1 MPFHISPRGRGT
13 TDSPPNRFEKFSTE
27 TGDGAWEEIAARED
41 DFEPARPQTEI
52 LSDDSQSIITT
63 NQSPDIGFSHSLNPY
78 RGCEHGCA
86 YCYARPYHEFL
97 GYNAGLDF
105 ETKIIAK
112 ERAPELLEQQLA
124 KASWKPVSLACS
136 GVTDCYQPVEKS
148 LQITR
153 RCLEVLTN
161 ARNPVGIITKNALVT
176 RDIDHLAELASFDAS
191 VVVLSLTSL
200 DPDLSGQLE
209 PRASRPDA
217 RLEAIRM
224 LSEAGIPV
232 GVSIAPIIPGLN
244 DHEIPEI
251 MQAAADH
258 GATFASGTVI
268 RLPFGVKDIFASWLD
283 RFFPD
288 RKELV
293 LGRIR
298 DLRGGK
304 LNESDFGTRMTGTGP
319 LANQIQQWITVSKRR
334 AGMENPRKSLST
346 ACFRRPMPGQRE
358 LF

>member
-27 TGDGAWEEIAARED
+27 TDDGAWEEIAARED
-41 DFEPARPQTEI
+41 DFEPVRPQTEI
-52 LSDDSQSIITT
+52 LPDDSQSIITT

-112 ERAPELLEQQLA
+112 HRAPELLEQQLA

-153 RCLEVLTN
+153 RCLEVLAN

-200 DPDLSGQLE
+200 DPDLSGKLE

-217 RLEAIRM
+217 RLRAIRM

-232 GVSIAPIIPGLN
+232 GVSLAPIIPGLN

-258 GATFASGTVI
+258 GAAFASGTVI

-283 RFFPD
+283 RCLPD

-304 LNESDFGTRMTGTGP
+304 LNESDFGTRMTGKGP
-319 LANQIQQWITVSKRR
+319 LAKQIQQWIAVSKRR

-346 ACFRRPMPGQRE
+346 ASFRRPMPGQRE